1 MSVSLLEQ
9 KCLSQTLRREI
20 WPRSKTITYTRLKKK
35 ETSHHDFSSC
45 KWTAA
50 LQSPYNMWVASD
62 FCACMVWESGLR
74 GPSPHIIKAKCRE
87 VQALTGFGE
96 YDSPPQVI
104 NCDTPPWSLHLCRA
118 PQSLW
123 WLLTLRATRR
133 IPKIHSDAC
142 LIPNTVLQEQ
152 NPCARSF
159 PCYHSGSSCFSVC
172 LLMRYAGATQP
183 LPTTDQ
189 PGCAAGSS
197 CLLPRQ
203 AFWPAWKNTGLV
215 SCHR

>member
-74 GPSPHIIKAKCRE
+74 GPSPRIIKAKCRE

-104 NCDTPPWSLHLCRA
+104 NCDTPPGPYTSAEPRKVSGGSLPYVQPGESPRSTRMRA
-118 PQSLW
+118 LSQTPACKSKTPVLAAS
-123 WLLTLRATRR
+123 RATARAAR
-133 IPKIHSDAC
+133 AFRFAC
-142 LIPNTVLQEQ
+142 
-152 NPCARSF
+152 
-159 PCYHSGSSCFSVC
+159 
-172 LLMRYAGATQP
+172 
-183 LPTTDQ
+183 
-189 PGCAAGSS
+189 
-197 CLLPRQ
+197 
-203 AFWPAWKNTGLV
+203 
-215 SCHR
+215 